1 MNLFSSQNLIQM
13 LYMLIPIILAL
24 SVHECAHAF
33 VADKMGDPT
42 ARISGRMTMDP
53 TSHVDILGFLALL
66 FFGFGWAKPVPI
78 NPMNFKK
85 RKLGMILVS
94 LAGPLSNLI
103 LAIIFSILYKFVA
116 PMFDILALYYILQYG
131 VIINISL
138 MIFNL
143 IPVPPLDGSKILA
156 SLLPY
161 KYEAKFYE
169 YERYLYIILIVLLI
183 TGVIGII
190 LSPLMMPFLNILL

>member
-1 MNLFSSQNLIQM
+1 MDIRGFFAELI
-13 LYMLIPIILAL
+13 YILPAVAIAL
-24 SVHECAHAF
+24 SVHEFAHAF

-116 PMFDILALYYILQYG
+116 PIFDILALYYILQYG

-169 YERYLYIILIVLLI
+169 YERYLYIILIVLLV
-183 TGVIGII
+183 TGVIGFI